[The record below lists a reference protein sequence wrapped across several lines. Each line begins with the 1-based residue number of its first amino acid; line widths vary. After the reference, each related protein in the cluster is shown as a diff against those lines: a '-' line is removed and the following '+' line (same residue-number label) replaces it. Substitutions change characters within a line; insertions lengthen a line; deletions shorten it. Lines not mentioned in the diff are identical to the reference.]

1 MSKKHLLLALLF
13 TLCLASWAWADGKI
27 WGHINYH
34 NCTPDAQDRVCI
46 RPVAGGDAVWTG
58 YVIIQG
64 GPHYST
70 YPPNLIPP
78 GTYYIHVLLHDGSDC
93 GLGFVQF
100 LNHGDQNDR
109 CDLLVESMGGG
120 ITREEPGP

>member
-1 MSKKHLLLALLF
+1 MSKRYLLVALILAVGL
-13 TLCLASWAWADGKI
+13 TTAAWADGKI
-27 WGHINYH
+27 WGTINYH
-34 NCTPDAQDRVCI
+34 NCTADARDQVCI
-46 RPVAGGDAVWTG
+46 RPVTGGDAVWTG

-93 GLGFVQF
+93 GLCFIQF
-100 LNHGDQNDR
+100 FNHGNQNDR
-109 CDLLVESMGGG
+109 CNLLVDGSDPQDSKPPDGQ
-120 ITREEPGP
+120 